1 MPLRRSTA
9 STATSTRICGVIWI
23 IFLLPAKPAASYPNP
38 VPILSSPRASCR
50 ERTPTPLHTPS
61 APLPVEPTA
70 PETPAALVEVSECT
84 PATASSTVCN
94 PFAAPSW
101 CSAVHAAAPSPPP
114 PPRSS
119 PAGAFAAGSRSAT
132 LLIAGSVAISLRV
145 LLSFHRTCPTVLLT
159 DPSSHARLPEAH
171 DILTLTFPGDL
182 RECERRYR
190 VGFIMNSRSAAPS
203 ASRSQSE

>member
-1 MPLRRSTA
+1 MPLRR

-61 APLPVEPTA
+61 TPLTVEPTA

-84 PATASSTVCN
+84 PATASSTACN
-94 PFAAPSW
+94 PCAAPWW

-119 PAGAFAAGSRSAT
+119 PAGAFAAGSCSAT
-132 LLIAGSVAISLRV
+132 PLIAGSVAISLRV

-171 DILTLTFPGDL
+171 DTAADEHWDSG
-182 RECERRYR
+182 
-190 VGFIMNSRSAAPS
+190 SA
-203 ASRSQSE
+203 